1 MVDYWGDLMNYEGYQ
16 ASKKTVSPNTG
27 EQIQEDIISW
37 FESEL
42 PAKRIFVSEQDG
54 THVYEVLREDMVD
67 ELCQIVV
74 DNFNKKSCN

>member
-1 MVDYWGDLMNYEGYQ
+1 MNYEGYQ
-16 ASKKTVSPNTG
+16 ASKKMVSPNTG

-54 THVYEVLREDMVD
+54 TDVYEVLREDMVD